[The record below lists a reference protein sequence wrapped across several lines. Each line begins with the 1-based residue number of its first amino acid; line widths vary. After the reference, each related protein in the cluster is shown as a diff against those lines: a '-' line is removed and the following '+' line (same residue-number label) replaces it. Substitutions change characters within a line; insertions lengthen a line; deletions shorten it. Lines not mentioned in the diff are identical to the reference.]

1 MIGFSVKHIIK
12 KTQEKMH
19 KQLQCK
25 LHVLKNVGKN
35 ALMTL
40 VEKTCSKNLVRNAW
54 KLSVCAFSTTS
65 VKNVV

>member
-19 KQLQCK
+19 KQLQYK

-40 VEKTCSKNLVRNAW
+40 VEKTCSKNLVRNA
-54 KLSVCAFSTTS
+54 
-65 VKNVV
+65 

>member
-25 LHVLKNVGKN
+25 LHVLKNVGIN
-35 ALMTL
+35 ALNDLSGKNML
-40 VEKTCSKNLVRNAW
+40 KKFSEKCMKAKRL
-54 KLSVCAFSTTS
+54 CIFHY
-65 VKNVV
+65 